1 MSNYFID
8 ASVYALP
15 ECIPEDPDEEIIKS
29 YEKYIDNLN
38 ILINLLFPYGETSI
52 NKFLKVNQFLFS
64 SSDLKFLSTK
74 NLILDRPNKGKL
86 EKILKNSNQ
95 RYYLHNL
102 WSNFSSIINYL
113 YTKEINYSVEQNNT
127 LIQSPRPKRWRIL
140 EDYLDVN
147 NIEVKEN
154 NICDTNIKNIIKSV
168 PLFNNFKKNLY
179 MLTFLNYCIYKS
191 SDITTI
197 ITASNENEFKL
208 DINVI
213 NVIHK
218 FNNIQSKIWISKG
231 LVKNKHIKNIKFG
244 NFLSLRQVFNNIES
258 NGLFANTLVFNKKIY
273 DYMDEYEGI
282 LNRLFEASDEYV
294 KNDIGYFKT
303 EYLNIVFDCLHG
315 LDKLAKFIETGSII
329 QPSQAI
335 SQNFSECEDWIKE
348 NEICKKCCCYLRLC
362 GYNCSGEKIK
372 REIDNDLYV
381 IHLKPY
387 SWNEESKEKHLVELT
402 LRIYFRWDDDKIK
415 VGYIG
420 KHLPTKNL

>member
-1 MSNYFID
+1 VSNYFID

-197 ITASNENEFKL
+197 ITASSENEFKL
-208 DINVI
+208 NIDIKNVK
-213 NVIHK
+213 HK
-218 FNNIQSKIWISKG
+218 FNNIQNKILISNG
-231 LVKNKHIKNIKFG
+231 FVKNKQIKKINFG
-244 NFLSLRQVFNNIES
+244 DFLSLRQVFNTIES
-258 NGLFANTLVFNKKIY
+258 NGLFTNTLVFNKTIY
-273 DYMDEYEGI
+273 NYINEYEGI
-282 LNRLFEASDEYV
+282 LTRLFRTSEKNV
-294 KNDIGYFKT
+294 KNDIKYYKI
-303 EYLNIVFDCLHG
+303 EYANIVLDCLAA
-315 LDKLAKFIETGSII
+315 LDKLVKFIKTDSIL
-329 QPSQAI
+329 QPPQAI
-335 SQNFSECEDWIKE
+335 SQKFSECEKWIRD

-362 GYNCSGEKIK
+362 GYNCSGENTK
-372 REIDNDLYV
+372 REIDDNYYV

-387 SWNEESKEKHLVELT
+387 SYNIEGKEKHLIDLT
-402 LRIYFRWDDDKIK
+402 LRIYFRWDNDKIQ

-420 KHLPTKNL
+420 KHLP